1 MLEMRPGCEC
11 CDRDLPADEAGAF
24 ICSFEC
30 TWCGDCADR
39 VLKGVCPNCGGTLSP
54 RPTRDRAK
62 WDRHPP
68 STRRIVRP
76 GGCAPA
82 GIPVTSG

>member
-11 CDRDLPADEAGAF
+11 CDRDLPADEPGAF

-30 TWCGDCADR
+30 TWCGDCADH

-54 RPTRDRAK
+54 RPTRVREK
-62 WDRHPP
+62 WEKYPP
-68 STRRIVRP
+68 STRRVVRA
-76 GGCAPA
+76 GGCAP
-82 GIPVTSG
+82 GF